1 MKVTKIKKSGGFYE
15 IVLNNDIKISG
26 IFFADNTLEFP
37 KYEGKNKN
45 YKQFSI
51 LNRNF
56 KNYLLQSLLN
66 NKTLTGE
73 FSTSFKINKM
83 SVLKNN
89 KNLKAFVSVIFNDDI
104 EVECRII
111 NGKNGLW
118 VAWPS
123 SLKNNV
129 WVKNFR
135 FINKNLQ
142 NNVEKKLITDYTSLE
157 LK

>member
-1 MKVTKIKKSGGFYE
+1 MKVTKIKKNDDFYE
-15 IVLNNDIKISG
+15 IILNNDVKISG
-26 IFFADNTLEFP
+26 VFFANNVLEFP
-37 KYEGKNKN
+37 KYERKNKS

-56 KNYLLQSLLN
+56 KNYLLESLLN
-66 NKTLTGE
+66 NRTSTGK

-89 KNLKAFVSVIFNDDI
+89 KNLKAFASVIFNDYI

-111 NGKNGLW
+111 SGKNGLW
-118 VAWPS
+118 IAWPLN
-123 SLKNNV
+123 LKNNI
-129 WVKNFR
+129 WTKNFR
-135 FINKNLQ
+135 FINKDLQ
-142 NNVEKKLITDYTSLE
+142 SNVEKKLITDYTSLV

>member
-1 MKVTKIKKSGGFYE
+1 MKVTKINKSDGFCE
-15 IVLNNDIKISG
+15 IILNNDIKISE
-26 IFFADNTLEFP
+26 IFFTNNSLEFP
-37 KYEGKNKN
+37 KYERKNKS

-56 KNYLLQSLLN
+56 KNYLLESLLN
-66 NKTLTGE
+66 NKILIGE

-83 SVLKNN
+83 SILKNN
-89 KNLKAFVSVIFNDDI
+89 KNLKAFASVIFNDDI

-111 NGKNGLW
+111 SGKNGLW

-123 SLKNNV
+123 NLKNNV

-135 FINKNLQ
+135 FINKDLQ
-142 NNVEKKLITDYTSLE
+142 SNVEKKLITDYASLK
-157 LK
+157 LN